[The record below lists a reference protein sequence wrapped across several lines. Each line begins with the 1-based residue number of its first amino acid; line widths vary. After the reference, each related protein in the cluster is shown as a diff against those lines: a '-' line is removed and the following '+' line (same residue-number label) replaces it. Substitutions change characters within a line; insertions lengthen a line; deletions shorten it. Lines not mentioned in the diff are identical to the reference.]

1 MTFSIHPER
10 LVDLLQRLVQIDSVN
25 PSLVPG
31 GKGEEEIA
39 RFIARLLS
47 EAGLEVTLREAAPGR
62 PNVIARLRGSGGGK
76 TLILNA
82 HTDVVSVEG
91 MLDPFSG
98 KVADGRLYGRGALDT
113 KAGLAAGIEVMLSLK
128 EGGIPLAG
136 DLVLAAA
143 CDEEYASIGSEALV
157 KELSGDACIILEPS
171 GLGVCVAHGGY
182 AWAEIET
189 FGVAAHGAMHEQ
201 GVDAIARM
209 GPILTAF
216 DELGKKILR
225 EKSFYSPLAGEMMR
239 PSWHTSIIAGGR
251 ELSSYPDRCLL
262 KLERRLMPT
271 DSEAVVQA
279 ELDGLMAPILAANPD
294 FKAAWRVN
302 FIREPWQAVDG
313 PFLAALE
320 SACQHEMGSAP
331 PRMTVM
337 AWMDSSIME
346 KAGIPSLIFGPS
358 GEGIHGLEE
367 YADIESVTACARVLG
382 NLAVNFCG

>member
-1 MTFSIHPER
+1 MTFRIQPER
-10 LVDLLQRLVQIDSVN
+10 LVDLLQRLVRIDSVN

-31 GKGEEEIA
+31 GKGEQEIA

-47 EAGLEVTLREAAPGR
+47 EAGLEVTLQEAAHGR
-62 PNVIARLRGSGGGK
+62 LNVIARLRGSGGGK

-82 HTDVVSVEG
+82 HSDVVSVEG
-91 MLDPFSG
+91 MLDPFSA
-98 KVADGRLYGRGALDT
+98 KIQDGRLYGRGALDT
-113 KAGLAAGIEVMLSLK
+113 KGGLAAGIETLLSLK
-128 EGGIPLAG
+128 EAGISLAG

-157 KELSGDACIILEPS
+157 KELKGDGCIILEPS

-189 FGVAAHGAMHEQ
+189 YGVAAHGAMHEQ

-209 GPILTAF
+209 GPVLTGF
-216 DELGKKILR
+216 DVLGKKILR
-225 EKSFYSPLAGEMMR
+225 EKSFYSPLADEMMR
-239 PSWHTSIIAGGR
+239 PSWHTSIITGGR

-262 KLERRLMPT
+262 KVERRLMPT
-271 DSEAVVQA
+271 DTRAVVQA
-279 ELDGLMAPILAANPD
+279 ELDELMGPLVAADPN
-294 FKAAWRVN
+294 FKASWRIN
-302 FIREPWQAVDG
+302 FIREPWQAAGG

-320 SACQHEMGSAP
+320 SACQEEIGSTP

-346 KAGIPSLIFGPS
+346 KAGIPSLVFGPS
-358 GEGIHGLEE
+358 GEGIHGIEE
-367 YADIESVTACARVLG
+367 YANIESVVACGRVLA
-382 NLAVNFCG
+382 NLAINFCG